1 MAHRLTLER
10 LLFHAEKTEYAA
22 ERLARPMWL
31 LRIGRER
38 RFTQQIDRFLSLLHH
53 LPQREAKRAT
63 VTQEAEVRRRID
75 AIIDSVEVFL
85 AEHRSSGRSGLER
98 NQRLASRIY
107 DLRQAFEALVRGATS
122 NPHIMDVRREEKL
135 SHAHG

>member
-10 LLFHAEKTEYAA
+10 LLFHAGKTEQAA
-22 ERLARPMWL
+22 ARLTRPGWL
-31 LRIGRER
+31 LRIGRES
-38 RFTQQIDRFLSLLHH
+38 RFTQQIDRFLSLLHY
-53 LPQREAKRAT
+53 LPQPEAERAT
-63 VTQEAEVRRRID
+63 VEQEAELRRRID
-75 AIIDSVEVFL
+75 AIIDSVELFL
-85 AEHRSSGRSGLER
+85 AEHRSSSRSGLER

-107 DLRQAFEALVRGATS
+107 DLRQAFEALARGATS